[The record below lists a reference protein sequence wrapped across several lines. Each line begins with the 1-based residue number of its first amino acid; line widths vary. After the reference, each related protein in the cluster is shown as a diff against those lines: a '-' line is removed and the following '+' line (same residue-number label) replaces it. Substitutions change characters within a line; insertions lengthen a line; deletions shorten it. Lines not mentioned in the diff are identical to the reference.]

1 MIQVLFVLLAA
12 VLGVIVGIKTNVEIP
27 VTYSRYTAVMLLAA
41 LDSIFGALK
50 ASLNGR
56 YENAVFLSGLI
67 TNSAV
72 AGALTF
78 LAYSVTGPVVALVPT
93 TGRLV
98 PLGFATLLIGFF
110 AMAVRRKAVSQIVGL
125 LIVNNGIAL
134 VAFLATSG
142 FPLVVELGA
151 SLDVLLVVVLLR
163 VMASQ
168 MGSKFGVLDLDQ
180 LRELHD

>member
-27 VTYSRYTAVMLLAA
+27 VTYARYTAVMLLAA

-78 LAYSVTGPVVALVPT
+78 LGDK
-93 TGRLV
+93 
-98 PLGFATLLIGFF
+98 LG
-110 AMAVRRKAVSQIVGL
+110 
-125 LIVNNGIAL
+125 
-134 VAFLATSG
+134 
-142 FPLVVELGA
+142 VELYFA
-151 SLDVLLVVVLLR
+151 
-163 VMASQ
+163 AIFA
-168 MGSKFGVLDLDQ
+168 FGVRIFQNIAVIRRQ
-180 LRELHD
+180 LL